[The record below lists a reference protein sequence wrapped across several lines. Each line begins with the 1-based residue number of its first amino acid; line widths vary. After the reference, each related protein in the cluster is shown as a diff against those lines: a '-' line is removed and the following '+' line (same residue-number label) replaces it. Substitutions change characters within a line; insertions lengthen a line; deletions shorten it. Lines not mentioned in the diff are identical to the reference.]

1 MIVNIF
7 PINLPRLLYKTQGL
21 PFITV
26 QHKPNIFTM
35 FYENSW
41 KHGGSLRENNLIA
54 QTDA

>member
-35 FYENSW
+35 FYENS
-41 KHGGSLRENNLIA
+41 
-54 QTDA
+54 